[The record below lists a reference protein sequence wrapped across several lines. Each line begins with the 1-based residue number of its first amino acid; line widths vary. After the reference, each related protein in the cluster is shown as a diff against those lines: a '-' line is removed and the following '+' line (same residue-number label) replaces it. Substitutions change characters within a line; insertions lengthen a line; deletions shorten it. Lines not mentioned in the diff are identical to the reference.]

1 MKRLPRPA
9 GLMVIAAL
17 ISATPALAVATL
29 TVAPAASVVTAATT
43 TTATTASNIS
53 WD

>member
-9 GLMVIAAL
+9 GLMVAAAL

-29 TVAPAASVVTAATT
+29 TVAPAATVVTA
-43 TTATTASNIS
+43 TASTVATASNIS